1 MHLRRSCGH
10 TLLVPAMAIV
20 HSTVIFWQAN
30 YPASECVPAAGF
42 SGGFLR
48 LLRWVS
54 DGRRW
59 VLKTWNLWQLCA
71 DFTSGN
77 GKPASGLRPQV
88 IVGFV
93 GAENMILPWRY
104 VQLCV
109 LSTKQQQKM
118 PLSLHLKVLPQQRV
132 TCGRWAKK
140 FCLWA
145 KCGTGGAIIQ
155 FLPRT
160 PGTNLIRAHFHHF
173 WRHFYGQ
180 Q

>member
-1 MHLRRSCGH
+1 MPPLPHKPTSAFPLSSGSKSAQLHNVHNCTTAQLRMHLRRSCGH

-30 YPASECVPAAGF
+30 YPTSECVPAAGF

-71 DFTSGN
+71 DFTGGN

-109 LSTKQQQKM
+109 C
-118 PLSLHLKVLPQQRV
+118 PQNN
-132 TCGRWAKK
+132 K
-140 FCLWA
+140 
-145 KCGTGGAIIQ
+145 
-155 FLPRT
+155 
-160 PGTNLIRAHFHHF
+160 
-173 WRHFYGQ
+173 Y
-180 Q
+180 